1 MPVKRKENLFKNIND
16 LAAYPTNAKKHPE
29 SQIRLLAESIKKT
42 GFIDPVIIDEDD
54 MILAGHGRVL
64 AMDLLEESSIECI
77 RVFGLTNI
85 EKKAYVIADNK
96 LAELGVWDLDQL
108 RSEAISIIE
117 ESDGFDVTTIGLINY
132 DYSEISKSLDVN
144 TDDLTDTSIPEF
156 KPDLPSDD
164 SNDDVSLADKKILVI
179 IQVNS
184 LDDQQSLFL
193 ELRDR
198 GYKVKI

>member
-16 LAAYPTNAKKHPE
+16 LTAYPTNAKKHPE
-29 SQIRLLAESIKKT
+29 NQIKLLAESIKKT

-64 AMDLLEESSIECI
+64 AMDLLQEVSIECV
-77 RVFGLTNI
+77 RVIGLTKL

-96 LAELGVWDLDQL
+96 LSELGAWDLEQL
-108 RSEAISIIE
+108 RSEAIAIIE
-117 ESDGFDVTTIGLINY
+117 EADGFDLTTIGLINY
-132 DYSEISKSLDVN
+132 DYLEIAKSLDVN
-144 TDDLTDTSIPEF
+144 TADLTDTSIPEF
-156 KPDLPSDD
+156 KPNLPSDD
-164 SNDDVSLADKKILVI
+164 DDISLMDKKILVI
-179 IQVNS
+179 VQVNS
-184 LDDQQSLFL
+184 LDDQQSLFR